1 MREMVSNAVMDRVI
15 KAFEPLIQLAQALS
29 YPLTY
34 LAIAVGICLI
44 IVGQKRR
51 GLTFIK
57 WASVG
62 YILMQWLP
70 SIMQILHDVG
80 GAMIQ

>member
-1 MREMVSNAVMDRVI
+1 MVGSVGNAVMDKVI
-15 KAFEPLIQLAQALS
+15 DAFEPLILLAQALS

-34 LAIAVGICLI
+34 LAIATGICLI

-51 GLTFIK
+51 GMVFIK

-70 SIMQILHDVG
+70 SIMKILHDVG
-80 GAMIQ
+80 GAMTQ